1 MSDTGRDDGKGDVQ
15 EPSWL
20 LDWRE
25 DAELE
30 GEMNVFEVIGLAFM
44 ALGVGMFI
52 LIGIVCIFSRFI
64 K

>member
-1 MSDTGRDDGKGDVQ
+1 MSDTGRDDRAGYVE
-15 EPSWL
+15 EPSWV
-20 LDWRE
+20 LDWRK

-30 GEMNVFEVIGLAFM
+30 GEMNVFEHIGLAFM
-44 ALGVGMFI
+44 AVGIALFI